1 MFDTL
6 APRARI
12 AILIGSLAVL
22 TIGWTSNPPTQPVF
36 FDGFAGEDRLVTNAY
51 AHDNPTA
58 SDAVTSPVW
67 DVTSGSMFVR
77 DDAAWTG
84 AIDREQ
90 PGPRSAVATGSAA
103 FRAFA
108 RVDRPGDVAIAL
120 RISSIAFVDT
130 EPTNAWDGVHVLLRA
145 DGETEFY
152 SISVLRRDGKIV
164 VKRKFSSPSSD
175 AARYETLAM
184 TDYSTLGP
192 GWHDVRITA
201 SDRDGDVVIE
211 VFIDDVHV
219 VTAVDNGQYGPPI
232 TEGGA
237 VAIRGDNLEFS
248 FDDVTID

>member
-1 MFDTL
+1 MLSVRT
-6 APRARI
+6 A
-12 AILIGSLAVL
+12 AVL
-22 TIGWTSNPPTQPVF
+22 AALTMLAAAPASSPPGDSTSPEFVEA
-36 FDGFAGEDRLVTNAY
+36 FDGEDRLVTNAY

-58 SDAVTSPVW
+58 SDAVTSPSW

-84 AIDREQ
+84 AVDRDQ
-90 PGPRSAVATGSAA
+90 PGPRSAVATGSAV

-120 RISSIAFVDT
+120 RLSAIAFSDT
-130 EPTNAWDGVHVLLRA
+130 EPTNAWDGAHILLRA

-164 VKRKFSSPSSD
+164 IKRKFSSPPSD
-175 AARYETLAM
+175 AARYVTLAM
-184 TDYSTLGP
+184 TDYTTLGP

-211 VFIDDVHV
+211 VFLDDVHV

-232 TEGGA
+232 TEAGA